1 MGKKPIVELR
11 VYRGTEMNYDANG
24 VVKNENQTVTLE
36 YQSRS
41 WVLFMEN
48 IKRNGYCKVDV
59 EKVYNALENGYE
71 EVNDISLY
79 KNEVHK
85 NFTQEKQVNL
95 TPEQKRIAELEAKLE
110 KLLGNS
116 ADVSFKEEIKE
127 QVNVAVKDEQDRD
140 AVVAEYTEKVG
151 RKPFGGWDIETIKQK
166 QAEHLA
172 K

>member
-11 VYRGTEMNYDANG
+11 VYRGAEMNYDANG
-24 VVKNENQTVTLE
+24 IVKNENQTVTLE

-48 IKRNGYCKVDV
+48 LSRNGYCNVVV
-59 EKVYNALENGYE
+59 EKAYNPIEGGYE
-71 EVNDISLY
+71 EIKDIAYLT
-79 KNEVHK
+79 NEVTK
-85 NFTQEKQVNL
+85 NFKNVKEVEM

-116 ADVSFKEEIKE
+116 ADIAFKEEIKE

-151 RKPFGGWDIETIKQK
+151 KKPFGGWDIETIKQK